1 MKKGVQLVLA
11 TAVIS
16 GVSIFLNKF
25 GVSGMSPSLFVTAK
39 NLLVGLFLFSFLLL
53 LGQWNHL
60 RSLNKAQWSK
70 LALIGLIGGSVPFLL
85 FFTGLSMTSA
95 AQGALIHKTLFVWVA
110 LLATFFLR
118 EKISRNMLI
127 GGALLIIGNLVI
139 LRVVGFS
146 LGIGDLLILL
156 ATLFWAG
163 EITLSKH
170 LLKDVSGTIVAFGR
184 MGFGSA
190 YLLLYLVFTGG
201 LSGFAS
207 LNSGAWLWILLT
219 SVFLLGYVWTFYNG
233 LATIPAS
240 TATAILL
247 VGTVITTVLNLLW
260 TGDIFPHTIIG
271 SLFLVSGILFYL
283 DVPWRNSK
291 ERTMAS

>member
-25 GVSGMSPSLFVTAK
+25 GVSGMSPSLFATAK
-39 NLLVGLFLFSFLLL
+39 NLLVGLFLFSLLL
-53 LGQWNHL
+53 ALGQWKSL
-60 RSLNKAQWSK
+60 RSLNKTQWSK

-110 LLATFFLR
+110 LLAAFFLR
-118 EKISRNMLI
+118 EKLSRNMLI
-127 GGALLIIGNLVI
+127 GGALLIIGNLVV
-139 LRVVGFS
+139 LKATGFS
-146 LGIGDLLILL
+146 FGIGDALILL
-156 ATLFWAG
+156 ATLLWAG
-163 EITLSKH
+163 EIILSKH
-170 LLKDVSGTIVAFGR
+170 VLKDVSGTIVAFGR
-184 MGFGSA
+184 MAFGSA

-201 LSGFAS
+201 LSSFAS

-260 TGDIFPHTIIG
+260 TGDILPHTIIG
-271 SLFLVSGILFYL
+271 SVFLVVGVWFYL
-283 DVPWRNSK
+283 GVPWRNSK